1 MKRKVATFDE
11 FSYACPYFTT
21 AYDINNEYGCNHP
34 DQKETDPDEKGIERG
49 KCYCWSCPL
58 GIEPDEEDFND
69 PDVDWDGIT
78 REDCTSSITGEFS
91 ADSDYIMVNV
101 GTDATKDE
109 KRAMD
114 EYERFINRYNR

>member
-11 FSYACPYFTT
+11 FSHVCTYFTT
-21 AYDINNEYGCNHP
+21 AYDINNGYCCNHP

-91 ADSDYIMVNV
+91 ADSDYIMVKV

-109 KRAMD
+109 KRAID
-114 EYERFINRYNR
+114 EYERFINRYNC